1 MVLLTFQSY
10 DSKLQPESDKTPST
24 LQATILFT
32 GLYAM
37 AFGAGGI
44 KASLPTHGGDQL
56 DRRNPRLISRF
67 FNWYYFSICIGCIL
81 AVTILVPIEESK
93 GWFWSFTISVGILAL
108 GLFIFMA
115 GLPFYRF
122 KSPTGSSLKR
132 ITKVIVSAARNQNK
146 SDLDEELMQSLI
158 CTDEGISHTKLK

>member
-1 MVLLTFQSY
+1 
-10 DSKLQPESDKTPST
+10 
-24 LQATILFT
+24 
-32 GLYAM
+32 M
-37 AFGAGGI
+37 ALGAGGI